1 MLMATTQEERAACL
15 ANFTTGLVYRCDL
28 TTGDCGA
35 LVGNGNAE
43 SPDGNLFE
51 RSGMYWTDSYD

>member
-51 RSGMYWTDSYD
+51 RSGMY